1 MISTL
6 TRTPYYFGSVGQR
19 CFGWLHAPVGPARA
33 TGILL
38 VGPIGYESLSTHRA
52 LRHLADRLARAGF
65 PVLRYDHPGT
75 GDSEGTLREP
85 FPLRA
90 WLDGVGAAMTH
101 LREHAGVTD
110 VGLFGVRLGATLA
123 TVAAAERGDV
133 ASLVLLAPCATG
145 RAYVREVRAYR
156 LLKQQEDQF
165 DARPADSAREGDE
178 EAAGFQLPADLVTA
192 LRGLS
197 ALELGQRPA
206 PSALVL
212 ARDDLPSEDALVT
225 ALTAAGVAAFH
236 RAIPG
241 YAAMMR
247 DAHVAVVPTALYDE
261 IAGWLSTTHPQMAS
275 ASPAPPPTPAPPSVD
290 LRAVRETAL
299 SFDGGRLFGI
309 LTEATA
315 KAPRP
320 RVAVILLNAGAV
332 HHIGNNRMYVTFAR
346 AWAAR
351 GLTVLRLDVG
361 GIGDSGPAPGKQ
373 ENDVYATTVVA
384 DIQTAMRELGARG
397 LDRFLLVGLCSGAY
411 AAFRTALAGG
421 PIVACVM
428 MNPQTFHWKEGDTL
442 DVTPAGTASAAAHYQ
457 RAFFRRESWAK
468 MLRGKV
474 DLKKLAIVVA
484 RRLQSIAAAKLD
496 NVQRAAGMRPQP
508 GQGDVAI
515 DLHALLDAGIEVLM
529 VFSTGDPGL
538 DLLTMKAG
546 AELDRLKMRL
556 GFRMAFIDGTD
567 HTFTP
572 VWSQEAL
579 EQLLTE
585 YLSGCADRLVPRRSP
600 GRRRRRE
607 HLG

>member
-1 MISTL
+1 VT
-6 TRTPYYFGSVGQR
+6 TTPTHTPCYFGAVGQR
-19 CFGWLHAPVGPARA
+19 CFGWLHAPMGPARA
-33 TGILL
+33 TGVIL

-75 GDSEGTLREP
+75 GDSEGALRGP
-85 FPLRA
+85 LPLRA
-90 WLDGVGAAMTH
+90 WIDGVGAAIAH

-110 VGLFGVRLGATLA
+110 ISLFGLRLGATLA

-156 LLKQQEDQF
+156 LLKQQEDRF
-165 DARPADSAREGDE
+165 DARPAESAREGDE

-197 ALELGQRPA
+197 ALELGRRPA
-206 PSALVL
+206 PSALVIG
-212 ARDDLPSEDALVT
+212 RDDLPSEDALV
-225 ALTAAGVAAFH
+225 ASLTAAGVAVSH

-241 YAAMMR
+241 YAALMR
-247 DAHVAVVPTALYDE
+247 DAHVAVVPAALFDE
-261 IAGWLSTTHPQMAS
+261 IAAWLSTTHPQVVP
-275 ASPAPPPTPAPPSVD
+275 ASPAPLAAREPPTID
-290 LRAVRETAL
+290 LGAVRETAL
-299 SFDGGRLFGI
+299 SFDGGRLFGV

-315 KAPRP
+315 PAQRP
-320 RVAVILLNAGAV
+320 RATVILLNAGAV

-361 GIGDSGPAPGKQ
+361 GIGESGPAPGNQ

-397 LDRFLLVGLCSGAY
+397 PSRFLLVGLCSGAY
-411 AAFRTALAGG
+411 AAFRAALVGG
-421 PIVACVM
+421 PIVGCVM

-442 DVTPAGTASAAAHYQ
+442 DVTPATTANAAAHYK

-468 MLRGKV
+468 MLGGKV
-474 DLKKLAIVVA
+474 DLKKLAGVVA
-484 RRLQSIAAAKLD
+484 RRAQSIAEAKLD
-496 NVQRAAGMRPQP
+496 TLRRAAGLLPPP
-508 GQGDVAI
+508 GQGDLAV
-515 DLHALLDAGIEVLM
+515 DLRFILDAGIEVFM
-529 VFSTGDPGL
+529 VFSIGDPGL
-538 DLLTMKAG
+538 DLLTLKVG

-556 GFRMAFIDGTD
+556 GFRMDFIDGTD

-579 EQLLTE
+579 ERLLTE
-585 YLSGCADRLVPRRSP
+585 YLVARGVEPATDSVARV
-600 GRRRRRE
+600 E
-607 HLG
+607 